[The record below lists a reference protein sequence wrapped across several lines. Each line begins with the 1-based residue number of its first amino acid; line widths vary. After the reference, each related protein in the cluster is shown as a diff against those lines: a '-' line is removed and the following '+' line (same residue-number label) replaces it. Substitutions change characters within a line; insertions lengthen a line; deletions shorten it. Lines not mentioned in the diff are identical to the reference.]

1 MPTSHS
7 YLSRPGQ
14 TPLHGLTT
22 GRFFDRTVA
31 EHGDSEALVSRHQ
44 EKRFTYRQLD
54 EKVRKFARGLL
65 ALGLQKGDRVALWS
79 ANTAEWVISQYAV
92 ARSGGILVSV
102 NPAYRIREIEYALQF
117 AEVSI
122 LIAAPFFRST
132 DHVAVLEELA
142 PELRACPPGA
152 LTSERLPSLKH
163 VIYTTETAHAG
174 AWRWAEVM
182 ALGDRIS
189 AEALRRRESDIDF
202 DDPVSIQY
210 TSGTTGRPKGAML
223 SHHNLLNN
231 GFFIGE
237 RLHYSA
243 ADRICLPVPLFHCFG
258 MVDGNLAAMTH
269 GATIVLPSETFDA
282 LAAIEAIEAERC
294 TSLYGVPTMFIAQL
308 EHPRFHEFN
317 FDTLR
322 TGLTGGAPVPI
333 ELMREITG
341 RFNMPEFT
349 IGYGMTEMSGVS
361 FQSERDDSLELRCHT
376 VGAMLPH
383 MECKIVDPNSG
394 RIVPRGV
401 PGEVCMRGY
410 MVMLGYWK
418 DGEATQAAID
428 SSRWMHTGDVG
439 VIREDGYAQIVGRIK
454 DMIIRGGENI
464 FPREIEEF
472 LFTHPAVSQASVI
485 GIPSRK
491 YGEEVCAWVRPKDG
505 STLTETELQSFCQG
519 QIASYKIPRVI
530 IFTQEFPM
538 TASGK
543 IQKFRLRE
551 LSIKQLGLSD
561 ELATFGGRNA

>member
-1 MPTSHS
+1 MDS
-7 YLSRPGQ
+7 YLSRNAPS
-14 TPLHGLTT
+14 PLYGLTT
-22 GRFFDRTVA
+22 GRFLDRTVG
-31 EHGDSEALVSRHQ
+31 EHGDREALVSRHQ
-44 EKRFTYRQLD
+44 GKRFTYRQLD
-54 EKVRKFARGLL
+54 EDVRRFARGLL

-79 ANTAEWVISQYAV
+79 ANTAEWVIAQYAV
-92 ARSGGILVSV
+92 ARSGGILVSI

-117 AEVSI
+117 AQASI
-122 LIAAPFFRST
+122 LIAAPHFRNT
-132 DHVAVLEELA
+132 DHVSMLEELA
-142 PELRACPPGA
+142 PELRACSPGG
-152 LTSERLPSLKH
+152 LISDRLPHLKH
-163 VIYTTETAHAG
+163 VIYTTEVAHAG
-174 AWRWAEVM
+174 AWRWEELAD
-182 ALGDRIS
+182 LGDKVS
-189 AEALRRRESDIDF
+189 DDTLRRHESAIDF

-223 SHHNLLNN
+223 SHHSLLNN

-269 GATIVLPSETFDA
+269 GAAIVLPSETFDA
-282 LAAIEAIEAERC
+282 LAALETIEAERC

-308 EHPRFHEFN
+308 EHPRFREFN
-317 FDTLR
+317 FETLR

-361 FQSERDDSLELRCHT
+361 FQSERDDSLEVRCHT

-383 MECKIVDPNSG
+383 MECKIVDRDSG

-418 DGEATQAAID
+418 DAEATGAAID
-428 SSRWMHTGDVG
+428 SAGWMHTGDVG

-472 LFTHPAVSQASVI
+472 LFTHAEVSQVSVI

-491 YGEEVCAWVRPKDG
+491 YGEDVCAWVRPKEG
-505 STLTETELQSFCQG
+505 STLTAEALRNFCQG

-530 IFTQEFPM
+530 ILTQEFPM

-551 LSIKQLGLSD
+551 LSIEQLGLSD
-561 ELATFGGRNA
+561 EVATVGGA